1 MLAVIVEA
9 AGAAGLDVA
18 AHAHAAAGI
27 RAAVE
32 AGVRHLIH
40 CGWLAADADGGLDY
54 DPQLAERI
62 ADEGIWVNPTIGLG
76 LLAAEARDRGDA
88 PPRRN
93 PSMRGNAPTR
103 EQRLEVFR
111 DMHARGVRFTS
122 GLDMG
127 MAYADFDRAPAEAWA
142 FVEEV
147 GLSPWQALRLMTAQT
162 AEALKVGDQVG
173 SIAKGKVADL
183 AAFAG
188 DPGVDIRALNTPVYV
203 IQAGE
208 LVVAPPGAA

>member
-1 MLAVIVEA
+1 MNSRNEPIQDAKPRIPD
-9 AGAAGLDVA
+9 AG
-18 AHAHAAAGI
+18 
-27 RAAVE
+27 
-32 AGVRHLIH
+32 
-40 CGWLAADADGGLDY
+40 
-54 DPQLAERI
+54 
-62 ADEGIWVNPTIGLG
+62 
-76 LLAAEARDRGDA
+76 
-88 PPRRN
+88 
-93 PSMRGNAPTR
+93 PS
-103 EQRLEVFR
+103 
-111 DMHARGVRFTS
+111 TS

-188 DPGVDIRALNTPVYV
+188 DPAADIRALNTPVYV
-203 IQAGE
+203 IQSGE
-208 LVVAPPGAA
+208 LVVGPPTAS